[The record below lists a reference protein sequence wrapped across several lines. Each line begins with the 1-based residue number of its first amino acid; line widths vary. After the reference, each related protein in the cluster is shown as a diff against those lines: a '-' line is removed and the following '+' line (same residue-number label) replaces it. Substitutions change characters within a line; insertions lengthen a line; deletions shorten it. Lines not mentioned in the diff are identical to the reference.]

1 MEFLINESQLKI
13 ILTEEQSSR
22 LTESIK
28 VMNNY
33 TVNLVK
39 QLKTFYGL
47 NFKMLLTWG
56 ASVGGL
62 MMPLD
67 NFIKSGNFNLNERE
81 EILIIGAVAS
91 ILFTENEKNITTL
104 LKKIKEDGL
113 TDVFQVVLNKGE
125 ELKSSFVN
133 FLKSLKISIGSFM
146 EMTAYA
152 FLIPILFDILSIAD
166 QSTSIRQG
174 SLLVAERIISSGL
187 VFISKEAIYNLIRK
201 IIKRVS

>member
-1 MEFLINESQLKI
+1 MEFLITETQLKT
-13 ILTEEQSSR
+13 ILNEEHGTR
-22 LTESIK
+22 LTDSIK
-28 VMNNY
+28 ILNEY

-39 QLKTFYGL
+39 QLKTFYNL

-67 NFIKSGNFNLNERE
+67 NFIKSGNFNLNDRE
-81 EILIIGAVAS
+81 EILILGAVAS
-91 ILFTENEKNITTL
+91 ILFSENKKNIDIL

-113 TDVFQVVLNKGE
+113 LDIFQIILNKGE

-133 FLKSLKISIGSFM
+133 FLKSLKVSVGSFM

-152 FLIPILFDILSIAD
+152 FLIPILFDVLSVAD
-166 QSTSIRQG
+166 KSTSIRQG
-174 SLLVAERIISSGL
+174 SLLIAERILASGL
-187 VFISKEAIYNLIRK
+187 VFIAKEAIYNVIRK

>member
-1 MEFLINESQLKI
+1 
-13 ILTEEQSSR
+13 
-22 LTESIK
+22 
-28 VMNNY
+28 MNDY

-39 QLKTFYGL
+39 KLKTFYGL

-67 NFIKSGNFNLNERE
+67 NFIKSGNFNLDNQQ
-81 EILIIGAVAS
+81 EILILGAVAS
-91 ILFTENEKNITTL
+91 ILFSENQRNITTL

-113 TDVFQVVLNKGE
+113 TDVFQIILNKGE
-125 ELKSSFVN
+125 ELKTSFVE
-133 FLKSLKISIGSFM
+133 FLKSLKVSIGSFM

-152 FLIPILFDILSIAD
+152 FLIPILFDILNVAD

-174 SLLVAERIISSGL
+174 SLLIAERIIASG
-187 VFISKEAIYNLIRK
+187 VIFIAREAIYNLIRK
-201 IIKRVS
+201 IIKRII

>member
-1 MEFLINESQLKI
+1 MEFLINESQLKL

-28 VMNNY
+28 IMNDY

-56 ASVGGL
+56 TSVGGL

-67 NFIKSGNFNLNERE
+67 NFIKSGNFDLNERE
-81 EILIIGAVAS
+81 EILILGAVAS
-91 ILFTENEKNITTL
+91 ILFSENQKNIETL
-104 LKKIKEDGL
+104 IKKIKEDGL
-113 TDVFQVVLNKGE
+113 MDVFQIVLNKGE
-125 ELKSSFVN
+125 ELKTSFVD
-133 FLKSLKISIGSFM
+133 FLNSLKVSIGSFM

-152 FLIPILFDILSIAD
+152 FLIPILFDVLSVAD

-174 SLLVAERIISSGL
+174 SLLIAQRILASGL
-187 VFISKEAIYNLIRK
+187 IYLSKEAVYNVIRK
-201 IIKRVS
+201 IIKRVI

>member
-1 MEFLINESQLKI
+1 MEFLIKESQLKL

-28 VMNNY
+28 IMNDY
-33 TVNLVK
+33 TSNLVK

-67 NFIKSGNFNLNERE
+67 NYIKSGDFNLNERE
-81 EILIIGAVAS
+81 TILILGAVAS
-91 ILFTENEKNITTL
+91 ILFSENQKNIETL
-104 LKKIKEDGL
+104 IKKIKEDGL
-113 TDVFQVVLNKGE
+113 TDVFQIILNKGE
-125 ELKSSFVN
+125 ELKTSFVD
-133 FLKSLKISIGSFM
+133 FLKSLKVSIGSFM

-152 FLIPILFDILSIAD
+152 FLIPILFDVLSVAD

-174 SLLVAERIISSGL
+174 SLLITERLIASGL
-187 VFISKEAIYNLIRK
+187 IFIAKESVYNLIRK

>member
-1 MEFLINESQLKI
+1 MEFLITETQLKT
-13 ILTEEQSSR
+13 ILNEEHGTR
-22 LTESIK
+22 LTDSIK
-28 VMNNY
+28 ILNEY

-39 QLKTFYGL
+39 QLKTFYNL

-67 NFIKSGNFNLNERE
+67 NFIKSGNFNLNDRE
-81 EILIIGAVAS
+81 EILILGAVAS
-91 ILFTENEKNITTL
+91 ILFSENKKNIDTL

-113 TDVFQVVLNKGE
+113 LDIFQIILNKGE

-133 FLKSLKISIGSFM
+133 FLKSLKVSVGSFM

-152 FLIPILFDILSIAD
+152 FLIPILFDVLSVAD
-166 QSTSIRQG
+166 KSTSIRQG
-174 SLLVAERIISSGL
+174 SLLIAERILASGL
-187 VFISKEAIYNLIRK
+187 VFIAKEAIYNVIRK

>member
-1 MEFLINESQLKI
+1 MEFLINESQLKL

-28 VMNNY
+28 VMNDY
-33 TVNLVK
+33 TVDLVK
-39 QLKTFYGL
+39 KLKTFYGL

-67 NFIKSGNFNLNERE
+67 NYIKSGNFNLNDRE
-81 EILIIGAVAS
+81 EILILGAVAS
-91 ILFTENEKNITTL
+91 ILFSENQRNISTL

-113 TDVFQVVLNKGE
+113 EDVFKIILNKGE
-125 ELKSSFVN
+125 DLKISFVE

-152 FLIPILFDILSIAD
+152 FLIPILFDVLSVAD

-174 SLLVAERIISSGL
+174 SLLVAERIIASGL
-187 VFISKEAIYNLIRK
+187 VFIAREAIYNVIRK

>member
-1 MEFLINESQLKI
+1 MEFLINESQLKL

-28 VMNNY
+28 VMNDY
-33 TVNLVK
+33 TVDLVK
-39 QLKTFYGL
+39 KLKTFYGL

-67 NFIKSGNFNLNERE
+67 NYIKSGNFNLNDRE
-81 EILIIGAVAS
+81 EILILGAVAS
-91 ILFTENEKNITTL
+91 ILFSENQRNISTL

-113 TDVFQVVLNKGE
+113 TDVFQIVLNKGE
-125 ELKSSFVN
+125 ELKTSFVD
-133 FLKSLKISIGSFM
+133 FLKSLKVSIGSFM

-152 FLIPILFDILSIAD
+152 FLIPILFDVLSVAD

-174 SLLVAERIISSGL
+174 SLLVAERIIASGL
-187 VFISKEAIYNLIRK
+187 VFIAREAIYNIIRK

>member
-1 MEFLINESQLKI
+1 MEFLITETQLKT
-13 ILTEEQSSR
+13 ILNEEHGTR
-22 LTESIK
+22 LTDSIK
-28 VMNNY
+28 ILNEY

-39 QLKTFYGL
+39 QLKTFYNL

-67 NFIKSGNFNLNERE
+67 NFIKSGNFNLNDRE
-81 EILIIGAVAS
+81 EILILGAVAS
-91 ILFTENEKNITTL
+91 ILFSENKKNIDTL

-113 TDVFQVVLNKGE
+113 LDIFQIILNKGE

-133 FLKSLKISIGSFM
+133 FLKSLKVSVGSFM

-152 FLIPILFDILSIAD
+152 FLIPILFDVLSVAD
-166 QSTSIRQG
+166 KSTSIRQG
-174 SLLVAERIISSGL
+174 SLLIAERILASGL
-187 VFISKEAIYNLIRK
+187 VFITKEAIYNVIRK

>member
-28 VMNNY
+28 VINNY

-125 ELKSSFVN
+125 ELKSSFVD

-152 FLIPILFDILSIAD
+152 FLIPILFDVLSIAD

-174 SLLVAERIISSGL
+174 SLLVAERIIASGL

>member
-1 MEFLINESQLKI
+1 MEFLINESQLKL
-13 ILTEEQSSR
+13 ILNEQESSR
-22 LTESIK
+22 ITESIK
-28 VMNNY
+28 QMNDY

-39 QLKTFYGL
+39 KLKTFYGL

-67 NFIKSGNFNLNERE
+67 NFIKSGNFNLDDQQ
-81 EILIIGAVAS
+81 EILILGAVAS
-91 ILFTENEKNITTL
+91 ILFSENQRNITTL

-113 TDVFQVVLNKGE
+113 TDIFQIILNKGE
-125 ELKSSFVN
+125 ELKTSFVE
-133 FLKSLKISIGSFM
+133 FLRSLKVSIGSFM

-152 FLIPILFDILSIAD
+152 FLIPILFDVLNVAN

-174 SLLVAERIISSGL
+174 SLLIAERILASGL
-187 VFISKEAIYNLIRK
+187 IFIAREAVYNLIRK